1 VECLYPSYRQ
11 IEPGKVFHCTMT
23 PLRAKSVIIGALL
36 VMHEIIAVPA
46 GMLVA

>member
-1 VECLYPSYRQ
+1 
-11 IEPGKVFHCTMT
+11 MT
-23 PLRAKSVIIGALL
+23 PLRAREEVIGALL